1 MINKST
7 SEEYMHFFT
16 EIKNKIRNSQ
26 YEALKVVNKTLIALY
41 WEIGREI
48 YLKQQ
53 EKGWGKS
60 VVEILAN
67 ELQTEFPNVKGFS
80 ASNIWRMRN
89 FFVTYKCS
97 ENLAPIV
104 REISWSKNI
113 AIMKKQKMNV
123 KFQKRQCQK

>member
-1 MINKST
+1 MINNLT
-7 SEEYMHFFT
+7 SDEYIHFFT

-26 YEALKVVNKTLIALY
+26 YGALKVVNKTLITLY

-60 VVEILAN
+60 VVEILAK

-80 ASNIWRMRN
+80 ARNLWRMSS
-89 FFVTYKCS
+89 FYKEYS
-97 ENLAPIV
+97 STEFPPPLV
-104 REISWSKNI
+104 VEISW
-113 AIMKKQKMNV
+113 AKKYCYYGKIQ
-123 KFQKRQCQK
+123 R